1 MERIVR
7 LDHGA
12 AEAFDT
18 RQLEDLYQQ
27 LGQARAD
34 DVICRVLEELA
45 SLLSMVERCYRE
57 GRRRDMRRHVNTLS
71 QLAAQIGLPVM
82 ARVARDV
89 INCIDAGHS
98 VPLAA
103 TLARLVRTGEY
114 SLIEIWDLKDMP
126 I

>member
-1 MERIVR
+1 M
-7 LDHGA
+7 

-18 RQLEDLYQQ
+18 RQLEELYQQ

-34 DVICRVLEELA
+34 DVICGVLEELA
-45 SLLSMVERCYRE
+45 TLLSMVERCYRE
-57 GRRRDMRRHVNTLS
+57 GRRQDMRRHVNTLS
-71 QLAAQIGLPVM
+71 QLAAQIGLPLV

-89 INCIDAGHS
+89 INCIDTGHT

-103 TLARLVRTGEY
+103 TLSRLVRAGEH
-114 SLIEIWDLKDMP
+114 SLVEIWDLKDMP